1 MLPPAGHTEAERW
14 VALGRV
20 AAAEDLVRRL
30 LATGAFQPVLV
41 LAAEQ
46 SDAARLA
53 AAGAQPLEQR
63 PDGFHFGEALA
74 QVIRGHGLAQLAYF
88 GGGSA
93 PLASEQVL
101 RGALDL
107 MRSAAAGTT
116 VVNNLHST
124 DWALLGAAQAVTDRP
139 QRFPNDNAL
148 GWVLSQEAG
157 VPVLDLP
164 AAAATRLDIDTPTDL
179 VAAADHPDLG
189 HALAAFLGQAPPNL
203 LKALHQ
209 VRQVLRTPASQ
220 LTLIGRTSS
229 HAWAQLERRTQ
240 IWVRVFAEERGML
253 ASGRMERGE
262 VRSLLYGLTGDS
274 SPERLVQILST
285 ISQAVLWDTRVWMAA
300 AGGWPSAADRYA
312 ADLGWVEQIKDPN
325 LLRVSRAIQESTIP
339 ILAGGHGV
347 VAGGIYA
354 LLESMEAANC
364 A

>member
-1 MLPPAGHTEAERW
+1 
-14 VALGRV
+14 
-20 AAAEDLVRRL
+20 
-30 LATGAFQPVLV
+30 
-41 LAAEQ
+41 
-46 SDAARLA
+46 
-53 AAGAQPLEQR
+53 LE
-63 PDGFHFGEALA
+63 
-74 QVIRGHGLAQLAYF
+74 QLAYF
-88 GGGSA
+88 GGASA

-107 MRSAAAGTT
+107 MRSQAAGTT

-124 DWALLGAAQAVTDRP
+124 DWALLGAAKAVTDRP

-164 AAAATRLDIDTPTDL
+164 ASAATRLDIDTPTDL
-179 VAAADHPDLG
+179 LAAVDHPDLG
-189 HALAAFLGQAPPNL
+189 RALATFLRQAPPAL
-203 LKALHQ
+203 LKAVNQ
-209 VRQVLRTPASQ
+209 VRRVLRTPASQ

-253 ASGRMERGE
+253 ASGRLERGE
-262 VRSLLYGLTGDS
+262 VRSLLYGLAGDS
-274 SPERLVQILST
+274 SPERLVQILSA

-312 ADLGWVEQIKDPN
+312 ADLGWVEQIKDPS
-325 LLRVSRAIQESTIP
+325 LLRLSRAIQESTIP

-354 LLESMEAANC
+354 LLESMEAADF